1 MARSGDKVLVVGGGR
16 AGSVSVWDAETK
28 AWYELSAMP
37 RHPRGR
43 CVTLNLDLD
52 ARPDV
57 VGDINKAPFASQAF
71 ARVYF
76 ENVEWASFTGD
87 NLGAIN
93 ESARLLRDG
102 GQLIV
107 ATGSGVRPHLD
118 AIKHR
123 MRESGFQFVRI
134 TELKYGRIRVSGRRR
149 ELS

>member
-1 MARSGDKVLVVGGGR
+1 MLVVGGGR
-16 AGSVSVWDAETK
+16 AGPIRVWDAETE

-43 CVTLNLDLD
+43 YVTLNLDLD

-57 VGDINKAPFASQAF
+57 VGDINKAPFASQSF

-76 ENVEWASFTGD
+76 ENVEWMSFTGD

-93 ESARLLRDG
+93 ESARLLIEG
-102 GQLIV
+102 GQLILE
-107 ATGSGVRPHLD
+107 TGSGVLPHLD
-118 AIKHR
+118 AIKQR
-123 MRESGFQFVRI
+123 MREMGFHFIRV

-149 ELS
+149 VS